1 MILALLLLAPL
12 CVAQQVQFLAPTD
25 DSSYTTDGQIAVQ
38 IKQTMPFGAAD
49 NTFKV
54 RFRCVFFTDLVRVSS
69 LRLTTLSRLC
79 KVLFGGCF
87 DDYQIIPVPELAANV
102 DWTDKTQSLTLSFA
116 CNHSWVSSDK
126 YLITI
131 ESTTV
136 P

>member
-1 MILALLLLAPL
+1 MVKSLCRSSKQCRLVPPTILLKFA
-12 CVAQQVQFLAPTD
+12 
-25 DSSYTTDGQIAVQ
+25 
-38 IKQTMPFGAAD
+38 FG
-49 NTFKV
+49 TFFFFFFFFHRLGP
-54 RFRCVFFTDLVRVSS
+54 RFI
-69 LRLTTLSRLC
+69 LRLTTRLRLC

-136 P
+136 